1 MRDSETSG
9 RFRRPAADRSRI
21 LSTECRA
28 GTVAWRAR
36 FDQDPVAPKFRF
48 RVNAEGGRG
57 VPTRLGVE
65 IGTCEIR
72 TFDGPASLPLK
83 IDKPG
88 FSDEAANSML
98 LHEEMLATKLRA
110 LLWRDQGR
118 GLCDRVRTGGLQELR
133 YRSHAEMLGRYFDD
147 SGQASSRARARV
159 RMIAKLTNPR
169 FLLDVRLLLPVALA
183 EALTEEVTVD
193 SFRRMSTN
201 LIDRLPGE
209 PRGGRRP

>member
-9 RFRRPAADRSRI
+9 RFGRPVADRSRI

-36 FDQDPVAPKFRF
+36 FDQDPVAPKFCF

-57 VPTRLGVE
+57 VPTWLEVE

-83 IDKPG
+83 IDKHG

-118 GLCDRVRTGGLQELR
+118 GLCDLAYGLEVFRNFDIARMPRCWGGI
-133 YRSHAEMLGRYFDD
+133 
-147 SGQASSRARARV
+147 SSFPARRA
-159 RMIAKLTNPR
+159 
-169 FLLDVRLLLPVALA
+169 PVPMP
-183 EALTEEVTVD
+183 ECE
-193 SFRRMSTN
+193 
-201 LIDRLPGE
+201 
-209 PRGGRRP
+209 